1 VSSRG
6 TTFPEVKTWPVLSLM
21 VLVGEGSSPGTSY
34 PKTDILLKGVKKL
47 TESKKPML
55 SEAAVHMSHSGHE
68 RHLCYF
74 QNIGLLREK
83 LDEYKKLIRDAKYVC
98 KDCGRS
104 AANPDNLCFPEKI

>member
-1 VSSRG
+1 
-6 TTFPEVKTWPVLSLM
+6 
-21 VLVGEGSSPGTSY
+21 
-34 PKTDILLKGVKKL
+34 L

-55 SEAAVHMSHSGHE
+55 SEAAVHMPHPGHE

-74 QNIGLLREK
+74 QNIGFLREK
-83 LDEYKKLIRDAKYVC
+83 MDEYKKLIRDAKYVC